1 MKTVLALALL
11 SANLGLRCEAGDLDT
26 MGVTLVCSNDPTLT
40 GAGILVA
47 QGEAHSPNGDDWEAY
62 PPYFGQPASLVT
74 WINTNGISTNQ
85 PNSLGT
91 VSSHANQVG
100 GYFYGIPLGVA
111 PGVLHVDNYEAD
123 YFVQYIVQSNQP
135 MSNGVVNQSAIVNQ
149 SFTFGALPVTP
160 SETNLTQ
167 QEVDSMFDDY
177 TATYGT
183 LFCSGVNNG
192 GQVCAPAT
200 AYNSLGVGCYGTNS
214 HSSFGPTV
222 DNGRSKPDLVAPQS
236 ETSYSTPYV
245 AGAAAVLLQ
254 SAARGDGGTNTSAA
268 GDARAIRALLI
279 NGALKPGD
287 WSHTPVAPLD
297 IRYGA
302 GVLNL
307 YYSWL
312 QLTGGQQPFSVSQA
326 VPAGG
331 AHPPGTPSALIPG
344 LLGWDFQ
351 AVTNPSPDW
360 DVVNHYYFDNSA
372 SPAAALAL
380 TATLAWNRGFGQANI
395 NNLALFLYDS
405 AGGELVT
412 NSVSTV
418 DNVQHI
424 YVPSLAPGQYDLQVV
439 KYGSPSQSV
448 TPSETYALAFQF
460 YPISPPP
467 LCLSLSGT
475 NAVVSWPWS
484 PAIFNLQQ
492 TASLT
497 PPIAW
502 APVSAVG
509 LIAGTTVSVTL
520 NPAGGAAFYRLSR

>member
-1 MKTVLALALL
+1 MKSVLALALL
-11 SANLGLRCEAGDLDT
+11 LAGLGLPCEAGDLDT
-26 MGVTLVCSNDPTLT
+26 MGVTLVLSNDSTLT

-47 QGEAHSPNGDDWEAY
+47 QGEAHSSGGDDWEVY
-62 PPYFGQPASLVT
+62 PPYIGQPVSLVT
-74 WINTNGISTNQ
+74 WINTNGSSNGI

-91 VSSHANQVG
+91 VSSHAVQVG
-100 GYFYGIPLGVA
+100 NCFYGIPAGVA

-123 YFVQYIVQSNQP
+123 YFTQYIVQSNQP
-135 MSNGVVNQSAIVNQ
+135 MSNGLVNQSAIVNQ
-149 SFTFGALPVTP
+149 SFTFGVLPVSYP
-160 SETNLTQ
+160 LTDNSQ
-167 QEVDSMFDDY
+167 QTVDSMFDDY

-183 LFCSGVNNG
+183 LFCSAVNNG
-192 GQVCAPAT
+192 GQVCAPGT
-200 AYNSLGVGCYGTNS
+200 AYNSLGVGCYGPDS
-214 HSSFGPTV
+214 HSSFGPTA

-236 ETSYSTPYV
+236 ETSFSTPYV

-268 GDARAIRALLI
+268 GDARTIRALLI

-287 WSHTPVAPLD
+287 WTHTPPAPLD
-297 IRYGA
+297 TRYGA

-307 YYSWL
+307 YYSWQ
-312 QLTGGQQPFSVSQA
+312 QLTGGQQPFSVSQT

-331 AHPPGTPSALIPG
+331 DHPPGTPSALIPG

-351 AVTNPSPDW
+351 TITNPSPES

-372 SPAAALAL
+372 NPAAALAL
-380 TATLAWNRGFGQANI
+380 TATLAWNRGFGQTNI
-395 NNLALFLYDS
+395 NNLALFLCDS
-405 AGGELVT
+405 AGGGLVT
-412 NSVSTV
+412 NSVSAV

-424 YVPSLAPGQYDLQVV
+424 YVPSLPPGQYDLQVV
-439 KYGSPSQSV
+439 KYGSLSQSV

-467 LCLSLSGT
+467 VCLSLSGT
-475 NAVVSWPWS
+475 NTVVSWPWS

-497 PPIAW
+497 PPIVW
-502 APVSAVG
+502 APVTAGG

-520 NPAGGAAFYRLSR
+520 NPAGGAAFYRLCR

>member
-1 MKTVLALALL
+1 MKIVLALALL
-11 SANLGLRCEAGDLDT
+11 LAGPGLRCEAGDLDT
-26 MGVTLVCSNDPTLT
+26 MGVTLMASNDPTLT
-40 GAGILVA
+40 GTGILVA
-47 QGEAHSPNGDDWEAY
+47 QGEAHSNGGNDWEVY
-62 PPYFGQPASLVT
+62 PPYIGQPVSLMT
-74 WINTNGISTNQ
+74 WINTNGSTNYS
-85 PNSLGT
+85 PNSIGSL
-91 VSSHANQVG
+91 SSHADQVG
-100 GYFYGIPLGVA
+100 SCFYGIPAGVA
-111 PGVLHVDNYEAD
+111 PGVFHVDNYEAD
-123 YFVQYIVQSNQP
+123 YFVQYIVQSNLP
-135 MSNGVVNQSAIVNQ
+135 MSNGVVNQSAVVNQ
-149 SFTFGALPVTP
+149 SFTFGVLPVDP
-160 SETNLTQ
+160 SDTNTTQ
-167 QEVDSMFDDY
+167 QEADSMFDDY
-177 TATYGT
+177 TAAYGT
-183 LFCSGVNNG
+183 LFSSAVNNG
-192 GQVCAPAT
+192 GQVCAPGT
-200 AYNSLGVGCYGTNS
+200 AYNSLGVGCYGPDS

-245 AGAAAVLLQ
+245 AGAAAILLQ

-268 GDARAIRALLI
+268 GDVRAIRALLL

-287 WSHTPVAPLD
+287 WTHTPAAPLD
-297 IRYGA
+297 TRYGA

-307 YYSWL
+307 YYSWK
-312 QLTGGQQPFSVSQA
+312 QLTGGQQPFSVSQT
-326 VPAGG
+326 VSAGA

-351 AVTNPSPDW
+351 SITNPSPEF

-372 SPAAALAL
+372 NPAAAFTL
-380 TATLAWNRGFGQANI
+380 TATLAWNRGLGQTNI
-395 NNLALFLYDS
+395 NNLALFLYGSTNGD
-405 AGGELVT
+405 LVT

-448 TPSETYALAFQF
+448 TLSETYALAFQF
-460 YPISPPP
+460 YPIAPPV
-467 LCLSLSGT
+467 LCVSLSGT

-484 PAIFNLQQ
+484 PTIFNLEQ

-502 APVSAVG
+502 TPVPAVG

-520 NPAGGAAFYRLSR
+520 NPAGSAAFYRLCR

>member
-1 MKTVLALALL
+1 MKPILALSLL
-11 SANLGLRCEAGDLDT
+11 CAGLGFPCEAGDLDT
-26 MGVTLVCSNDPTLT
+26 MGVALVRSNDPTLT
-40 GAGILVA
+40 GTGILVA
-47 QGEAHSPNGDDWEAY
+47 QAEAHSPDGNDWEVF
-62 PPYFGQPASLVT
+62 PPYIGQPVSLVT
-74 WINTNGISTNQ
+74 WINTNGSTTNI

-91 VSSHANQVG
+91 VSSHAYQVG
-100 GYFYGIPLGVA
+100 SYFYGIPAGVA

-123 YFVQYIVQSNQP
+123 YFIQYIVQSNQP
-135 MSNGVVNQSAIVNQ
+135 MSNGVVNQSAVVNQ
-149 SFTFGALPVTP
+149 SFTYGALPVDP
-160 SETNLTQ
+160 SDTNTTQ

-183 LFCSGVNNG
+183 LFSSAVNNG
-192 GQVCAPAT
+192 GQVCAPGT
-200 AYNSLGVGCYGTNS
+200 AYNSLGVGCYGPTS

-268 GDARAIRALLI
+268 GDARTLRALLI

-287 WSHTPVAPLD
+287 WTHTPAAPLD
-297 IRYGA
+297 VRYGA

-307 YYSWL
+307 YYSWQ
-312 QLTGGQQPFSVSQA
+312 QLTNGRQPFSVSQT
-326 VPAGG
+326 VSAGD
-331 AHPPGTPSALIPG
+331 AHPPGTPSALIPS

-351 AVTNPSPDW
+351 TVTNPSPDC

-372 SPAAALAL
+372 SPAAALTL
-380 TATLAWNRGFGQANI
+380 TATLAWNRGAGQTNI
-395 NNLALFLYDS
+395 NNLALFLYNC
-405 AGGELVT
+405 AGGGLVS

-439 KYGSPSQSV
+439 KYGGLSQSV

-467 LCLSLSGT
+467 LCVSLSGT
-475 NAVVSWPWS
+475 NTVVSWPWS
-484 PAIFNLQQ
+484 PTIFNLQQ
-492 TASLT
+492 ASSLT
-497 PPIAW
+497 PPITW
-502 APVSAVG
+502 APVPAVG
-509 LIAGTTVSVTL
+509 LIADTTVSVTL
-520 NPAGGAAFYRLSR
+520 NPAGSAAFYRLCR